1 MKDHH
6 DMANEDNKQA
16 PGLTDLE
23 AMEATVAVKRLHALA
38 EKTGETGLIRA
49 MAALHENVRRYGEKH
64 HPDVTTMGGS
74 T

>member
-6 DMANEDNKQA
+6 DMEKDEKQA
-16 PGLTDLE
+16 PGLTELE
-23 AMEATVAVKRLHALA
+23 AMEAVVAVKRLHALA
-38 EKTGETGLIRA
+38 DKTGETGLIRA

-64 HPDVTTMGGS
+64 HPEVTTMGGS